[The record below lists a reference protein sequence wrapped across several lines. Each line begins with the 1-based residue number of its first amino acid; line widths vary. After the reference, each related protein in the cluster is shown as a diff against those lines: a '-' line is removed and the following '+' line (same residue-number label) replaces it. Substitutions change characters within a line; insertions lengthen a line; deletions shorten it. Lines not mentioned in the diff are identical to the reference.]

1 MRARRR
7 IDARRADEQAGRT
20 AEAIAALLLRMK
32 GYRILER
39 RFRGMR
45 GEVDLIARR
54 GGLLVFVE
62 VKRRGTLDDAA
73 LSVTARQR
81 ERIGAAAEEYLARH
95 TTLGTSGVRFD
106 AVLVAAGRLPRHMP
120 DAWRP

>member
-1 MRARRR
+1 MIARRR
-7 IDARRADEQAGRT
+7 VDARRADEQAGRT
-20 AEAIAALLLRMK
+20 AETVAALLLGLK

-39 RFRGMR
+39 RFRGAR

-62 VKRRGTLDDAA
+62 VKRRATLDEAA

-81 ERIGAAAEEYLARH
+81 KRIAAAADEYLARH
-95 TTLGTSGVRFD
+95 PTLGAASVRFD
-106 AVLVAAGRLPRHMP
+106 AVLVAAGHLPRHVR

>member
-1 MRARRR
+1 MIARRR
-7 IDARRADEQAGRT
+7 IDVRRADEQAGRT
-20 AEAIAALLLRMK
+20 AEAVAALLLRLK

-39 RFRGMR
+39 RFRGVR

-62 VKRRGTLDDAA
+62 VKRRGTLDEAA
-73 LSVTARQR
+73 LSVTVRQR

-95 TTLGTSGVRFD
+95 TTLGTLGVRFD
-106 AVLVAAGRLPRHMP
+106 AVLVATGRLPRHVP